1 MISTL
6 RTDSEN
12 QNFIALVAEL
22 DADLGERD
30 GEEHAFYHQFN
41 SIQNLKYAIVLYL
54 DEKPVGCGAIKAF
67 NANTMEVKRMY
78 ILPEARGKKLAT
90 HILNEL
96 ELWAFDLGYKIC
108 ILETGK
114 RQPEAIALYT
124 KNGYEIIPNYGQ
136 YVGIENSVCFQKHVS
151 F

>member
-1 MISTL
+1 MISTF

-78 ILPEARGKKLAT
+78 ILPKARGKGLAT
-90 HILNEL
+90 RILKEL
-96 ELWAFDLGYKIC
+96 EVWAFDLGYKKC

>member
-1 MISTL
+1 MISAL

-41 SIQNLKYAIVLYL
+41 SIQNLKYAIVLYF

-67 NANTMEVKRMY
+67 DANTMEVKRMY
-78 ILPEARGKKLAT
+78 ILPKSRGKKLAT
-90 HILNEL
+90 RILNEL

>member
-78 ILPEARGKKLAT
+78 ILPKARGKGLAT
-90 HILNEL
+90 RILKEL
-96 ELWAFDLGYKIC
+96 EVWAFDLGYKKC

>member
-22 DADLGERD
+22 DTDLGERD